1 MLKVT
6 YLESGLYLEF
16 LQETIEDWIALRVVL
31 ALRLG
36 QRLVVER
43 STASLLLPINL
54 VKVSGLE
61 TVLRHEKA
69 VTLTVCDVNDMEV
82 SLQGTWISS
91 SADETEG
98 VFLAALEP
106 VVEQVLLQV
115 WQASH
120 VEASSIWR

>member
-16 LQETIEDWIALRVVL
+16 LQETIEEWIALRVVL

-43 STASLLLPINL
+43 STASLLLPIDL
-54 VKVSGLE
+54 VKASGLE
-61 TVLRHEKA
+61 TVLQHEKV
-69 VTLTVCDVNDMEV
+69 VTLAVCDVNDVEV

-91 SADETEG
+91 SADESEG
-98 VFLAALEP
+98 VFLVALNP

-115 WQASH
+115 WQAAQ

>member
-16 LQETIEDWIALRVVL
+16 LQETIEDWIALRVLL

-43 STASLLLPINL
+43 STASLLLPIDL
-54 VKVSGLE
+54 VKSSRLE
-61 TVLRHEKA
+61 ALMHQEKA
-69 VTLTVCDVNDMEV
+69 VTLAVCDAHDLEV

-98 VFLAALEP
+98 VFVAALNP
-106 VVEQVLLQV
+106 AIEQVLLQV
-115 WQASH
+115 WQASQA
-120 VEASSIWR
+120 EASSIWR

>member
-16 LQETIEDWIALRVVL
+16 LQQTIEDWIALRVLL

-43 STASLLLPINL
+43 STASLLLPIDL
-54 VKVSGLE
+54 VQTSGLE
-61 TVLRHEKA
+61 ALTRYEEPVMI
-69 VTLTVCDVNDMEV
+69 TVCDVNDCEV
-82 SLQGTWISS
+82 SLQGSWISS
-91 SADETEG
+91 SADEAEG
-98 VFLAALEP
+98 VFIAALNP
-106 VVEQVLLQV
+106 KLEQVLLKL
-115 WQASH
+115 WQASQ

>member
-43 STASLLLPINL
+43 STASLLLPIDL
-54 VKVSGLE
+54 VKASGLE
-61 TVLRHEKA
+61 TVLQHEKA
-69 VTLTVCDVNDMEV
+69 VTLAVCDVNDVEV

-91 SADETEG
+91 SADESEG
-98 VFLAALEP
+98 VFLVALNP
-106 VVEQVLLQV
+106 AVEQVLLQV
-115 WQASH
+115 WQASQ